1 MIRSS
6 EKKGV
11 KPFEIAQPPRRL
23 PRIRAQFNGT
33 GQPLVVP
40 LRQQRGT
47 THRTHESSKSALQ
60 LAQLSKLRAGTI
72 SSGSSYLAAL
82 FICITV
88 TFAVHYVS
96 RISAIG
102 EMDYIRLS
110 ESISIGRPLSLLVG
124 GVGASVTTLLWLKY
138 RPTCSWTANFN
149 LFFLLIGATWV
160 SVTVL
165 SLTQDSPF
173 DVSSLGVPLV
183 MVMIWAKPVPLRVV
197 LRAIDLWAMSV
208 VGLSITYLVL
218 QWAELVVT
226 SDNVYVY
233 LRRWE
238 IVTPFGTIIE
248 RWAGPFGNVNFSG
261 PLGAVI
267 LVYGI
272 TRSGIVRRVSVVGGL
287 LILVLSES
295 RSAFGAAIIGVAT
308 LILIRLTEVK
318 GRHRI
323 VSAGVAALAALPLA
337 GLFLLDTDLNGR
349 TPLWADYLKGW
360 WEQPILG
367 VRSLGGIGTSGH
379 NVFIDTAYQFG
390 LVGLIPIL
398 CVFAVLSIM
407 VAPTLRQGPAY
418 ALPMMATLIFSF
430 SMERLIDLRYL
441 TPQIIPLLI
450 VALGASAFRVNS
462 GRSNPQ
468 ESQWGNT
475 LSVSFSGYRD
485 FHSAYRQDVMG
496 LPINGNRSGDAY
508 LKTRLNINP
517 STSPI
522 REH

>member
-6 EKKGV
+6 ESKRV
-11 KPFEIAQPPRRL
+11 TPFEIAQAPRRL
-23 PRIRAQFNGT
+23 PAIRTQFNGT
-33 GQPLVVP
+33 GHPLVVP
-40 LRQQRGT
+40 LRQQRGA
-47 THRTHESSKSALQ
+47 THSTHESSKSAHQ
-60 LAQLSKLRAGTI
+60 LAQLSKLRAGTL
-72 SSGSSYLAAL
+72 SSESSYLAAL

-110 ESISIGRPLSLLVG
+110 ESISIGRPLSVLVG

-138 RPTCSWTANFN
+138 RPTCTWTANFN
-149 LFFLLIGATWV
+149 LFFLFIGATWV

-165 SLTQDSPF
+165 SFTQGSPF
-173 DVSSLGVPLV
+173 DVSLLGVPLV
-183 MVMIWAKPVPLRVV
+183 LVMIWAKPVPLGVV
-197 LRAIDLWAMSV
+197 LRAIDLWAMSI
-208 VGLSITYLVL
+208 VGLSVTYLVL
-218 QWAELVVT
+218 QWAEFVVT
-226 SDNVYVY
+226 SGPLGDPY

-295 RSAFGAAIIGVAT
+295 RSAFGAAIVGVAT
-308 LILIRLTEVK
+308 LILIRLTEVR

-323 VSAGVAALAALPLA
+323 LSTGLAAVTALPLV

-349 TPLWADYLKGW
+349 LPIWADYLKAW

-367 VRSLGGIGTSGH
+367 LRNSGGIGGIGH

-390 LVGLIPIL
+390 LVGLIPML
-398 CVFAVLSIM
+398 CAFAVLSIM
-407 VAPTLRQGPAY
+407 AARTLRYGPAY
-418 ALPMMATLIFSF
+418 ALPMVATLIVGF
-430 SMERLIDLRYL
+430 SMDRLIDLRYL

-450 VALGASAFRVNS
+450 VALGASTLNDHYALATTKHRVRNFHK
-462 GRSNPQ
+462 
-468 ESQWGNT
+468 
-475 LSVSFSGYRD
+475 LS
-485 FHSAYRQDVMG
+485 
-496 LPINGNRSGDAY
+496 
-508 LKTRLNINP
+508 
-517 STSPI
+517 
-522 REH
+522 